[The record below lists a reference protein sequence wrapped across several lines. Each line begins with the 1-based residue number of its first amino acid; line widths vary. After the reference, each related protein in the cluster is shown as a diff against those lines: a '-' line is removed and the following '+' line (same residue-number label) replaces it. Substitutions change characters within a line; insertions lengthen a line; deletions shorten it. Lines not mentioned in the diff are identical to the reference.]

1 MKLCIVT
8 GSRAEFF
15 ILKNLI
21 TKIQK
26 NKDFKQNLLVTGT
39 HNSKFFGST
48 IQDIKKNGVTIHGII
63 NLNINGDN
71 SLDIAKYLSIGIQKF
86 SQKFAKL
93 RPDFLLVLGDR
104 YEIFS
109 AVISAYLNNIP
120 IGHIYGGEIT
130 QGSLDENIRHSITK
144 FSNLHFVS
152 TKKYHDRVK
161 QLGEDKKKIFNVGS
175 MGVESIKNHR
185 IIKKK
190 DLEKLL
196 NIKFNEKNILM
207 TFHPETTKD
216 QKENILNLKKCL
228 NCLKKL
234 ENTSI
239 FITMPGADQHYK
251 MIYKLLKKFTQ
262 KNKNVFLFKSLG
274 HDNYFSICRVVD
286 FMIGNSSSGII
297 EMPSFKKP
305 TIDLGIRQLGRI
317 KAKST
322 INVDFNEK
330 KITSA
335 INKVLSKKFKKSL
348 LKVVNPYEKKN
359 SSDKIITILRRT
371 NFRKL
376 QSKNFF
382 DYKII

>member
-26 NKDFKQNLLVTGT
+26 NKNFKQNLLVTGT

-152 TKKYHDRVK
+152 TKKYYDRVK

-185 IIKKK
+185 VIKKK

-234 ENTSI
+234 KNTSI
-239 FITMPGADQHYK
+239 IITMPGADQHYK

-359 SSDKIITILRRT
+359 SSDRIITILRRT

>member
-1 MKLCIVT
+1 M
-8 GSRAEFF
+8 
-15 ILKNLI
+15 
-21 TKIQK
+21 
-26 NKDFKQNLLVTGT
+26 
-39 HNSKFFGST
+39 
-48 IQDIKKNGVTIHGII
+48 
-63 NLNINGDN
+63 
-71 SLDIAKYLSIGIQKF
+71 
-86 SQKFAKL
+86 
-93 RPDFLLVLGDR
+93 
-104 YEIFS
+104 
-109 AVISAYLNNIP
+109 
-120 IGHIYGGEIT
+120 
-130 QGSLDENIRHSITK
+130 DENIRHSITK

-152 TKKYHDRVK
+152 TKKYYDRVK

-185 IIKKK
+185 VIKKK

-234 ENTSI
+234 KNTSI
-239 FITMPGADQHYK
+239 IITMPGADQHYK

-359 SSDKIITILRRT
+359 SSDRIITILRRT

>member
-26 NKDFKQNLLVTGT
+26 NKNFKQNLLVTGT

-63 NLNINGDN
+63 NLDINGDN

-152 TKKYHDRVK
+152 TKKYYDRVK

-185 IIKKK
+185 VIKKK

-234 ENTSI
+234 KNTSI
-239 FITMPGADQHYK
+239 IITMPGADQHYK

-376 QSKNFF
+376 QPKKFF

>member
-26 NKDFKQNLLVTGT
+26 NKNFKQNLIVTGT

-48 IQDIKKNGVTIHGII
+48 IKDIKKNGVTIHGII

-152 TKKYHDRVK
+152 TKKYYDRVK

-185 IIKKK
+185 VIKKK

-234 ENTSI
+234 KNTSI
-239 FITMPGADQHYK
+239 IITMPGADQHYK

-359 SSDKIITILRRT
+359 SSDRIITILRRT

>member
-8 GSRAEFF
+8 GSRSEFF

-21 TKIQK
+21 IKIQK
-26 NKDFKQNLLVTGT
+26 NKNFKQNLLVTGT

-152 TKKYHDRVK
+152 TKKYYDRVK
-161 QLGEDKKKIFNVGS
+161 QLGEDKKKFLMLDLWVLS
-175 MGVESIKNHR
+175 LLK
-185 IIKKK
+185 II
-190 DLEKLL
+190 E
-196 NIKFNEKNILM
+196 
-207 TFHPETTKD
+207 
-216 QKENILNLKKCL
+216 
-228 NCLKKL
+228 
-234 ENTSI
+234 
-239 FITMPGADQHYK
+239 
-251 MIYKLLKKFTQ
+251 LLKK
-262 KNKNVFLFKSLG
+262 
-274 HDNYFSICRVVD
+274 
-286 FMIGNSSSGII
+286 
-297 EMPSFKKP
+297 
-305 TIDLGIRQLGRI
+305 
-317 KAKST
+317 
-322 INVDFNEK
+322 
-330 KITSA
+330 KI
-335 INKVLSKKFKKSL
+335 
-348 LKVVNPYEKKN
+348 
-359 SSDKIITILRRT
+359 
-371 NFRKL
+371 
-376 QSKNFF
+376 
-382 DYKII
+382 

>member
-26 NKDFKQNLLVTGT
+26 NKNFKQNLLVTGT

-48 IQDIKKNGVTIHGII
+48 IKDIKKNGVKIHGII

-152 TKKYHDRVK
+152 TKKYYDRVK

-185 IIKKK
+185 VIKKK

-359 SSDKIITILRRT
+359 SSDKIFTILRRT

-376 QSKNFF
+376 QPKKFF